1 MLRIREAKFGRLY
14 HHHHRAAVVS
24 CGWAK
29 ASACR
34 LQASLS
40 CAVLCHIVSLQ
51 YLSRSSLHCLAG
63 LPCCLFLPYGLQ
75 VVTAKVNPVQPCSYL
90 LECLCRHLLVKSSH
104 ERDSCKMNCSYCHF
118 GATLAVSGY
127 NATERQF
134 LSCSL
139 AGRNISDGMYVN
151 DSYKTLETLQSSLYS
166 CNQFQQ
172 IVMLGVLTVL
182 DYVYNSDS
190 NLILQ
195 EVQGRLQIVRW
206 SSAVCRCWQHRL
218 NYSIVSSTCESM
230 SDS

>member
-1 MLRIREAKFGRLY
+1 M
-14 HHHHRAAVVS
+14 S

-40 CAVLCHIVSLQ
+40 CAVLCQIVSLQ

-63 LPCCLFLPYGLQ
+63 LPSCLFLPYGLQ

-90 LECLCRHLLVKSSH
+90 LECLCLIVLLKSSC
-104 ERDSCKMNCSYCHF
+104 ERDPCKMNCSYFHF
-118 GATLAVSGY
+118 GCYTDSKSSY
-127 NATERQF
+127 NATQRQF

-139 AGRNISDGMYVN
+139 AGRNISDGMYIN

-166 CNQFQQ
+166 CNQLQQ

-190 NLILQ
+190 K
-195 EVQGRLQIVRW
+195 
-206 SSAVCRCWQHRL
+206 
-218 NYSIVSSTCESM
+218 
-230 SDS
+230 